1 MNNLNTVVSF
11 TKPRL
16 CTECECCSKREEC
29 LLGRL
34 FPEAGPRGNG
44 MCKPLQVIHLAAGE
58 DLFRRQEE
66 CRSLFVICSGAIKT
80 QRVTPEGDLV
90 VTGLWLPGD
99 ILGLEAL
106 GGAEYEFDAVATRA
120 GTVVRV
126 EVGMLLEACR
136 QRPEANI
143 WFAQRLSHLLRR
155 RDIDQ
160 VSSKGLQSNARILRF
175 FLDLHE
181 RTRQGNTDLAIEGEL
196 PMHKQDIARY
206 LNMTPETLS
215 RNLSTLRRKRS
226 LFISKT
232 HYTVPDVAYV
242 RTITSL

>member
-1 MNNLNTVVSF
+1 MNNLNTVVPF
-11 TKPRL
+11 AQPPL
-16 CTECECCSKREEC
+16 CTERERCGKREEC

-34 FPEAGPRGNG
+34 FPGATPRGKG
-44 MCKPLQVIHLAAGE
+44 MCKSLQEIHIAAGE
-58 DLFRRQEE
+58 ALFRRQEA

-80 QRVTPEGDLV
+80 QRVTHDGDLV

-106 GGAEYEFDAVATRA
+106 GGGEYEFDAVATRP

-126 EVGMLLEACR
+126 EVGLLLEACM
-136 QRPEANI
+136 QRPEANL
-143 WFAQRLSHLLRR
+143 WFTQRLSHLLRR

-160 VSSKGLQSNARILRF
+160 ASSKGLQSTSRILRF

-181 RTRQGNTDLAIEGEL
+181 RTRQGDTDLAIEGEL

-215 RNLSTLRRKRS
+215 RNLSTLRRKHL
-226 LFISKT
+226 LFISNT
-232 HYTVPDVAYV
+232 HYQVPDVAHV
-242 RTITSL
+242 RTMTAI